1 MKKCVAVIEIA
12 SNELRLKI
20 GEKGNAGVKIL
31 ESISNPMALG
41 RDTFHSGKISF
52 ESLEKAARIINGYKS
67 VAGEYGVKNIF
78 AIATTAVRE
87 SKNKDFILDQLK
99 VKTGLDLR
107 VIDDTQEKIYINKMV
122 IATLAEEE
130 MNSTL
135 IAHLGS
141 GNISIFVLKESKVV
155 AGLNI
160 KIGALRI
167 SELFDD
173 YRENTANYVQVIK
186 EYLHPFQDAM
196 GNFITEKLQN
206 FVISGNEIETIS
218 KMCKAKKK
226 NGTNIITRQSFMETY
241 KAIKDMTPEEIAQKY
256 DISVEKAENI
266 LPAIIIYSRI
276 VKFTGDKNIISPA
289 FTVGDSIL
297 YEELF
302 PESARLVT
310 KSYCE
315 FTVIAAKNI
324 AAKFGGNMDYIDSV
338 ANTAL
343 RIFDKMKKHH
353 GLGSRERLL
362 LQTAAI
368 LEDVGKAVNIREHD
382 RISYHMIKGLDIVG
396 INEDEK
402 HSIAAIAYY
411 HNDVMP
417 YEDNG
422 VYANMDFDER
432 VKVCKLSAILKLA
445 NAVYSSHNRKFEDVN
460 VRMSNNQL
468 IVTVSTYKNIDLEK
482 WSFKKNMQLFED
494 VYGIKTVLNKR
505 SVM

>member
-1 MKKCVAVIEIA
+1 MKKCIAVIEIA

-20 GEKGNAGVKIL
+20 GEKGTESVKIL
-31 ESISNPMALG
+31 ESISNPLALG
-41 RDTFHSGKISF
+41 RDTFHSGRISF
-52 ESLEKAARIINGYKS
+52 ESLEKAASIINGYKN
-67 VAGEYGVKNIF
+67 VAKEYGAKNVI
-78 AIATTAVRE
+78 AVATTAVRE
-87 SKNKDFILDQLK
+87 SINKDFILDQLK
-99 VKTGLDLR
+99 VKTNLDLK

-122 IATLAEEE
+122 LAQLSKEE

-141 GNISIFVLKESKVV
+141 GNISIFVLKESKVI

-160 KIGALRI
+160 RIGALRI

-173 YRENTANYVQVIK
+173 YRENIVNYVQVIK
-186 EYLHPFQDAM
+186 EYLHPFQDAIS
-196 GNFITEKLQN
+196 NFVTEKLLN

-218 KMCKAKKK
+218 KMCKAKNK
-226 NGTNIITRQSFMETY
+226 NGTNIITRDSFMETY
-241 KAIKDMTPEEIAQKY
+241 KAIKNMTPEEIAEKY

-276 VKFTGDKNIISPA
+276 VKFTSHKNIISPI
-289 FTVGDSIL
+289 FTVGDAIL

-302 PESARLVT
+302 PESARIIS
-310 KSYCE
+310 KAYNE
-315 FTVIAAKNI
+315 FTVISAKNI
-324 AAKFGGNMDYIDSV
+324 EAKFRDDGEYSDAVCDI
-338 ANTAL
+338 AL
-343 RIFDKMKKHH
+343 KIFDKMKRHH
-353 GLGSRERLL
+353 GLGIREKLL

-368 LEDVGKAVNIREHD
+368 LEDIGKAVNIREHD

-396 INEDEK
+396 INEEEK

-417 YEDNG
+417 YDDNG
-422 VYANMDFDER
+422 VYDNMDYDER

-445 NAVYSSHNRKFEDVN
+445 NSVYSSHNNKFEDVD
-460 VRMSNNQL
+460 VKLRGNQL
-468 IVTVSTYKNIDLEK
+468 IVTLSTYKNIDLEK
-482 WSFKKNMQLFED
+482 WSFNKNKQLFED
-494 VYGIKTVLNKR
+494 VYGIKAVLNKR

>member
-20 GEKGNAGVKIL
+20 GERGINGVKIL
-31 ESISNPMALG
+31 ESISNPLALG

-52 ESLEKAARIINGYKS
+52 ESLEKAADIINGYKS
-67 VAGEYGVKNIF
+67 IAKEYGVKSTF
-78 AIATTAVRE
+78 ALATTAVRE

-99 VKTGLDLR
+99 VKTGLDVK
-107 VIDDTQEKIYINKMV
+107 VIDDTQEKVYINKMV
-122 IATLAEEE
+122 IAALSSDE

-141 GNISIFVLKESKVV
+141 GNISIFVLKEGKVI

-186 EYLHPFQDAM
+186 EYLHPFQDAI
-196 GNFITEKLQN
+196 NSFVTEKLQN

-218 KMCKAKKK
+218 RMCKAKNK
-226 NGTNIITRQSFMETY
+226 NGTNIITRDSFLETY
-241 KAIKDMTPEEIAQKY
+241 KTIKNMAPEEIAEKY

-276 VKFTGDKNIISPA
+276 VKFTSDKNIISPI
-289 FTVGDSIL
+289 FTVGDAIL

-302 PESARLVT
+302 PEGAKLLT
-310 KSYCE
+310 KAYNE
-315 FTVIAAKNI
+315 FTIISAMNI
-324 AAKFGGNMDYIDSV
+324 EAKFRDDREYSNAVCD
-338 ANTAL
+338 TAL
-343 RIFDKMKKHH
+343 KIFDKMKKHH
-353 GLGSRERLL
+353 GLGDRERML
-362 LQTAAI
+362 LQVAAI
-368 LEDVGKAVNIREHD
+368 LEDIGKAVNIREHD

-396 INEDEK
+396 INEEEK

-422 VYANMDFDER
+422 VYNNMDYDER
-432 VKVCKLSAILKLA
+432 VMVCKLSGILKLA
-445 NAVYSSHNRKFEDVN
+445 NAVYSSHNNKFEDVN
-460 VRMSNNQL
+460 VKLLNNQL

-482 WSFKKNMQLFED
+482 WSFKKNKQLFED
-494 VYGIKTVLNKR
+494 VYGIKAVLNKR